1 MPRLGNRRDAAA
13 RDAVLMAVASGLQF
27 NFAIAEHTKLTRNM
41 VTDILG
47 ELVNSGK
54 IKRTRRGEYA
64 PLSGVN
70 YPIDVKPVITI
81 GDWPLVRL

>member
-1 MPRLGNRRDAAA
+1 MPRLGARRDVAA
-13 RDAVLMAVASGLQF
+13 REAVLAAVASGLQF

-54 IKRTRRGEYA
+54 IRRTRRGEYA
-64 PLSGVN
+64 PVEGVN
-70 YPIDVKPVITI
+70 YPIDVKPLVTI
-81 GDWPLVRL
+81 GDWSLVRP